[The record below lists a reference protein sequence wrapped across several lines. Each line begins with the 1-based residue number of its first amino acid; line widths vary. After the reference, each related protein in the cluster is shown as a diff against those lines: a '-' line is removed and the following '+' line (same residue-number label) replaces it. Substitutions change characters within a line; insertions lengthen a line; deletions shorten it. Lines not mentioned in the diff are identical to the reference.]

1 MIHITHYDAVN
12 GQRSARTALEMTV
25 KDKEELEQLR
35 QRLREQTGHD
45 IMFVFKEK
53 KTADT

>member
-1 MIHITHYDAVN
+1 MIHITHYDEVN
-12 GQRSARTALEMTV
+12 GQRSARKALEMTV